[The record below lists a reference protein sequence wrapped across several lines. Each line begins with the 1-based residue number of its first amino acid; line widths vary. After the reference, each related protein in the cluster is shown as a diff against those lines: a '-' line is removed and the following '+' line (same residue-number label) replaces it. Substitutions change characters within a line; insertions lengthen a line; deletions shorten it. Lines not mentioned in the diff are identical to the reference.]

1 VADVF
6 CFTGSL
12 KQSDGQTG
20 LIGALDERAADRDL
34 VNRCRSGS
42 EAAFRELVETY
53 KKMVFAIISRST
65 ADRTQVEDLAQDVF
79 IRVHRGLRHFRGDA
93 RLSTWI
99 CRIAINVCA
108 DARSHAPRELSLD
121 AIAPGAPPPAAVVVA
136 DPAYVQ
142 LELRDRVAKG
152 LAQLPERS
160 RLLISMHYFAGRGYE
175 EIADALEVP
184 LGTVKTHLHRA
195 KRELREIL
203 ERDDD
208 R

>member
-1 VADVF
+1 MRTRFVSPV
-6 CFTGSL
+6 SL
-12 KQSDGQTG
+12 KQSSGQTG
-20 LIGALDERAADRDL
+20 LINGLDERAADRDL

-42 EAAFRELVETY
+42 DAAFRELVDTH
-53 KKMVFAIISRST
+53 KKMVFAIISRSI
-65 ADRTQVEDLAQDVF
+65 ADRSLVEDLAQDAFV
-79 IRVHRGLRHFRGDA
+79 RVHRGLRSFRGDA

-99 CRIAINVCA
+99 CRIAMNVCA
-108 DARSHAPRELSLD
+108 DARQRAPRELSLD
-121 AIAPGAPPPAAVVVA
+121 AIAPGAPPPPAVIAA

-160 RLLISMHYFAGRGYE
+160 RLVISMHYFAGRGYE
-175 EIADALEVP
+175 EIADALDVP